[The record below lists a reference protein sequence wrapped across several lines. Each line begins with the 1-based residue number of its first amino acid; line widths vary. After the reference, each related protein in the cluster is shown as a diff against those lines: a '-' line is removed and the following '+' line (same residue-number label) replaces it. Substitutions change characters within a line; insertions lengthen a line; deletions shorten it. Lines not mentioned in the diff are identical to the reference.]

1 MFGVGQCKT
10 FQVMTRTKN
19 KKKFVIFDDGL
30 TVAEEDSRTATKK
43 NRRFSE
49 AVAVAEAWRDTPENY
64 TAVAQ

>member
-1 MFGVGQCKT
+1 
-10 FQVMTRTKN
+10 MTQTKN

-30 TVAEEDSRTATKK
+30 TVAEEDSATKK